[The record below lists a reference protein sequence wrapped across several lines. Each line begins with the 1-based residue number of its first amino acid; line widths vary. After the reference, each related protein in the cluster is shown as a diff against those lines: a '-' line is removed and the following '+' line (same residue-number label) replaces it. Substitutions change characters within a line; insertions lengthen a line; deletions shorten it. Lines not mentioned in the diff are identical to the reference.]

1 MYLKQIQ
8 CDFCKKSFTE
18 ADIWE
23 LQEFHYIRFTGGYC
37 SVFGDGVEVECDICQ
52 RCLKEIIKD
61 KYRTTEKLKYQG
73 GL

>member
-18 ADIWE
+18 ADVFE
-23 LQEFHYIRFTGGYC
+23 LQEFLYIRFTGGY
-37 SVFGDGVEVECDICQ
+37 SSLFGDGAEVECDICQ

-61 KYRTTEKLKYQG
+61 KYRIVTGKYMG

>member
-1 MYLKQIQ
+1 MYQKNIQ

-18 ADIWE
+18 ADEIE
-23 LQEFHYIRFTGGYC
+23 LLEFHYIRFTGGYA
-37 SVFGDGVEVECDICQ
+37 SVFGDGTEVECDICQ

-61 KYRTTEKLKYQG
+61 KYRIVTGKYMG